1 MANKSS
7 EGEFLKIKVFVNNRK
22 RIENISRVNAVKKKM
37 IHSDQLEFFYQSSP
51 YSEF

>member
-1 MANKSS
+1 MAIKSS
-7 EGEFLKIKVFVNNRK
+7 GVPKDKSVDHNRK

-51 YSEF
+51 YSE